1 MLVTGCTAT
10 DIGHQCGVF
19 CAAPWAFPKAEI
31 DNNIS
36 RLDTANTIYRQAP
49 LLRTLLGFILLLGRT
64 LSHHCALWYGVRT
77 YPRVVMVTMVYQ
89 NDAGMEVNVESD
101 SLCKRIE

>member
-1 MLVTGCTAT
+1 M
-10 DIGHQCGVF
+10 
-19 CAAPWAFPKAEI
+19 

-49 LLRTLLGFILLLGRT
+49 LLRTLLGLILLLGRT

-77 YPRVVMVTMVYQ
+77 YPRVVMVTIVYQ
-89 NDAGMEVNVESD
+89 NDAGIEVKVELGVFFSQ
-101 SLCKRIE
+101 